1 MECDNHTD
9 MPPLAVPREKAVR
22 RCVAGSFSGCHDPRK
37 NFFRAG
43 STFSGA
49 GASNTVKNLIG
60 GISHGI
66 PSLYLPPREAPGTP
80 RRRRPVR
87 RRRRRRGIPSIFRF
101 ALLWAMPAVVL
112 FVLHAAL
119 PAYLEQAS
127 AHGAEDE
134 NGTAAEAVPAEE
146 GRIAAVEPVITPA
159 PAGTGGASEQAY
171 DFSAP
176 VPESPAVED
185 SYFDDAVFI
194 GDSRT
199 EGLIINTGL
208 SNATSYVYK
217 GLMVDTVFT
226 KPAVNQD
233 GKKRSVMDAMKSTQF
248 SKVYIMLGINETGW
262 VYSQIFQ
269 SKYGDIIDGIREI
282 NPGAVIYIQGII
294 PVSSKVSSTHR
305 YITNAKINEYNIDLE
320 SGRVI
325 TLRDWFG
332 PDYRQIVAER
342 IEAAIAG
349 WSEKQR
355 SLLWEDL
362 SVIDLISEDTDFYLN
377 QDGQIVV
384 VFEKYEAACGA
395 AGNLEFMIQPAES

>member
-1 MECDNHTD
+1 

-226 KPAVNQD
+226 KSAVNQD

>member
-134 NGTAAEAVPAEE
+134 NGAAAEAVPAEE

-226 KPAVNQD
+226 KSAVNQD

>member
-1 MECDNHTD
+1 MEYGSHPD

>member
-1 MECDNHTD
+1 MEYRVYTC
-9 MPPLAVPREKAVR
+9 
-22 RCVAGSFSGCHDPRK
+22 
-37 NFFRAG
+37 
-43 STFSGA
+43 
-49 GASNTVKNLIG
+49 
-60 GISHGI
+60 
-66 PSLYLPPREAPGTP
+66 PPREAPGTP

-101 ALLWAMPAVVL
+101 ALLWAMPAVVV

-305 YITNAKINEYNIDLE
+305 YITNAKINEYNLL
-320 SGRVI
+320 
-325 TLRDWFG
+325 LREL
-332 PDYRQIVAER
+332 AE
-342 IEAAIAG
+342 
-349 WSEKQR
+349 EKQ
-355 SLLWEDL
+355 
-362 SVIDLISEDTDFYLN
+362 VFYVDTEN
-377 QDGQIVV
+377 
-384 VFEKYEAACGA
+384 AAA
-395 AGNLEFMIQPAES
+395 AGDGSLPADAAADGIHLVKDYCEKWLDYLKTHTAPKK

>member
-1 MECDNHTD
+1 

>member
-1 MECDNHTD
+1 MEYRVYTC
-9 MPPLAVPREKAVR
+9 
-22 RCVAGSFSGCHDPRK
+22 
-37 NFFRAG
+37 
-43 STFSGA
+43 
-49 GASNTVKNLIG
+49 
-60 GISHGI
+60 
-66 PSLYLPPREAPGTP
+66 PPREAPGTP

>member
-1 MECDNHTD
+1 M
-9 MPPLAVPREKAVR
+9 
-22 RCVAGSFSGCHDPRK
+22 
-37 NFFRAG
+37 
-43 STFSGA
+43 
-49 GASNTVKNLIG
+49 
-60 GISHGI
+60 
-66 PSLYLPPREAPGTP
+66 
-80 RRRRPVR
+80 
-87 RRRRRRGIPSIFRF
+87 PSIFRF
-101 ALLWAMPAVVL
+101 ALLWAMPAVVV

-262 VYSQIFQ
+262 VYSQILQ

-349 WSEKQR
+349 WSDEQR

-377 QDGQIVV
+377 QDGQTVV